1 MARRG
6 LSAVTDHPC
15 VVLMG
20 VAGSGKSTVGPRLA
34 ERLGVPFVD
43 GDDEHS
49 DEARTRM
56 AAGEPLD
63 DDDRAPWL
71 DRLHRVLVEHEGS
84 GVVVACS
91 ALKRSYRN
99 RLAAGLRDPPF
110 VALMA
115 PPSVLEARLEDREGH
130 FAGADLL
137 ASQLASLELDADVTR
152 IDATAPVDDVV
163 EAALRAVRDRA

>member
-1 MARRG
+1 
-6 LSAVTDHPC
+6 
-15 VVLMG
+15 MG
-20 VAGSGKSTVGPRLA
+20 VAGSGKSTIGPRLA

-71 DRLHRVLVEHEGS
+71 DRLHQVLVDHAGS

-91 ALKRSYRN
+91 ALKRSYRH
-99 RLAAGLRDPPF
+99 RLAAGLRDAPF
-110 VALMA
+110 VALVA
-115 PPSVLEARLEDREGH
+115 PPAVLEARLDSREGH
-130 FAGADLL
+130 FAGASLL
-137 ASQLASLELDADVTR
+137 ASQLESLEMDAEVTR
-152 IDATAPVDDVV
+152 VDGTAPVDDVV